1 MTDPKNRAERLESP
15 LEPDAE
21 RLAALL
27 DGRLDERQR
36 AEAVGRLASS
46 DDEFEAFVDALAVTR
61 ELEAADAAAGVTPLR
76 PRARQPWWQR
86 PGGHWAAVAAVLVGL
101 ALLPVLWSRSG
112 GPDAEDPARFAA
124 QLSPAGSGLPAGWNP
139 SPWGTTRGPGDP
151 LTPEARAVR
160 LGALLTDL
168 EVVVKAQ
175 DTAAARVAARIGG
188 LLEGVRGGALA
199 AAPYRELS
207 GRAGEPPERLAP
219 LLEEGREGVAAA
231 VADVEYLELGAW
243 AEAGRIAA
251 RRRDAE
257 FFRSRVSR
265 DALDGAAEL
274 TVGNRAAGAAVERVR
289 AAGVDDW
296 DALEGGFTEL
306 LKVLGS

>member
-1 MTDPKNRAERLESP
+1 MTDPKNRAERLASP
-15 LEPDAE
+15 PEADAE

-36 AEAVGRLASS
+36 AEAVERLASS

-61 ELEAADAAAGVTPLR
+61 ELEAEEEAAGVTPLR
-76 PRARQPWWQR
+76 PRARRRWWQR
-86 PGGHWAAVAAVLVGL
+86 PGGQWAAIAAVLVGL
-101 ALLPVLWSRSG
+101 ALLPALWSRSRDPG
-112 GPDAEDPARFAA
+112 TDDPARFAA
-124 QLSPAGSGLPAGWNP
+124 QLSPEDTGLPAGWNP

-160 LGALLTDL
+160 LGALLTEL
-168 EVVVKAQ
+168 EVVVRAR
-175 DTAAARVAARIGG
+175 DTAAARVAARIVG

-199 AAPYRELS
+199 TAPYRELG

-231 VADVEYLELGAW
+231 VADVEHLELGAW

-274 TVGNRAAGAAVERVR
+274 TAGNGAAGAAVERVR
-289 AAGVDDW
+289 AAGADDW
-296 DALEGGFTEL
+296 GALEGGLTEL
-306 LKVLGS
+306 LRVLGS